1 MGSMDDAAPGWD
13 TVEEDLAAVL
23 HDLSEREFVV
33 LGEPAPTPHARGP
46 FRRTPPP
53 RPNRYVQFQRDR
65 DWLYAECVGATLF
78 GGDWEVPVGV
88 HEQLRTLGWLAP
100 GDPDPAGTRPSYPNY
115 WCTLPREDHRRAAA
129 MGVGA
134 LRLLGAQAGALQRQ
148 RDH

>member
-1 MGSMDDAAPGWD
+1 MDGTDDQADGWGGIEAELA
-13 TVEEDLAAVL
+13 TVLADLA
-23 HDLSEREFVV
+23 EREFLVV
-33 LGEPAPTPHARGP
+33 GEPAPEPHARGP

-78 GGDWEVPVGV
+78 GGDWEVAPEV
-88 HEQLRTLGWLAP
+88 HEQIRGLGWLAP
-100 GDPDPAGTRPSYPNY
+100 GDPDPAGTQPSYPNY
-115 WCTLPREDHRRAAA
+115 WCTLSQQESRRAAV

-134 LRLLGAQAGALQRQ
+134 LRLLGLDPAGVEWQ